1 MFKQIKNV
9 MCRASINGS
18 NEMTMIAIPF
28 ENIAAFE
35 ENQVAHQ
42 WDVILKPG
50 CEIADTTDIHVDG
63 GYYGD
68 DHINQNT
75 IENLCSLK
83 EVEAEE

>member
-28 ENIAAFE
+28 ENIAAF
-35 ENQVAHQ
+35 
-42 WDVILKPG
+42 
-50 CEIADTTDIHVDG
+50 
-63 GYYGD
+63 
-68 DHINQNT
+68 DHMNQNT